1 MKFAKF
7 ITQVLNFGV
16 VDCWDLGKSGWYSQV
31 RSQNRQNDDF
41 GGVGEKKK
49 FRGKKLI
56 ILFFGVKFTEDY
68 YDITIIPY
76 LFRDHSEKSKN
87 R

>member
-31 RSQNRQNDDF
+31 RSQKVDLSGSDF
-41 GGVGEKKK
+41 GGIGQKKK
-49 FRGKKLI
+49 FRGKK
-56 ILFFGVKFTEDY
+56 VDY
-68 YDITIIPY
+68 TVFWGKIYRG
-76 LFRDHSEKSKN
+76 LL
-87 R
+87 